1 MVILSL
7 FNQQIVL
14 CQDDA
19 YILTGYVVNNE
30 VGGEA
35 ALQSDV
41 HETFHRC

>member
-1 MVILSL
+1 MNFRNVEYTPAMVILSL

-19 YILTGYVVNNE
+19 YILTGYGVGNE

-35 ALQSDV
+35 A
-41 HETFHRC
+41 